1 MKKVQWFFGMLFS
14 FALLLVL
21 LISSFEFAAYGD
33 FRFYEKEYRKYDVVS
48 DLDMKLEDVMD
59 VTHEMMDYLIGDRE
73 NLDVY
78 TTVEGKE
85 QDFFNEQDKLH
96 MADVRN
102 LFLGGI
108 TVRRVSLAVMLISL
122 GILLVTR
129 ADWKRILARG
139 YQISLGIAVLGVGIL
154 AGALILDFDR
164 AFTVFHEIFFTNDLW
179 IFDPAT
185 DYMIRMLPEGFFYDM
200 ALRIGGIFIV
210 GMLVCFG
217 ISMLLIRKST
227 GNRKYKI

>member
-33 FRFYEKEYRKYDVVS
+33 FHFYEKEYRKYDVVS

-59 VTHEMMDYLIGDRE
+59 VTHEMMEYLIGNRE

-85 QDFFNEQDKLH
+85 QNFFNEQDKLH

-108 TVRRVSLAVMLISL
+108 TVRRVSLVVMLISL

-139 YQISLGIAVLGVGIL
+139 YQISLGITVVGVGIL
-154 AGALILDFDR
+154 AGTLILDFDR

-200 ALRIGGIFIV
+200 ALRIGEIFLA

-217 ISMLLIRKST
+217 ISMLLIRKSA
-227 GNRKYKI
+227 GNRKNKI